1 MPIINSRAD
10 LDALKGTPAH
20 AEFLHLLRGSLTR
33 RIDTQ
38 TYPEDYG
45 DPEYAGPK
53 LDPLWAEVESL
64 ETITRFGF
72 TKEELM
78 QASPETGGEISVQ
91 KSQQEG

>member
-10 LDALKGTPAH
+10 LDAIKGTPAH

-45 DPEYAGPK
+45 IPEYTGPK
-53 LDPLWAEVESL
+53 LDPVWAEVESL

-72 TKEELM
+72 TKAELL
-78 QASPETGGEISVQ
+78 AETPADTRP
-91 KSQQEG
+91 

>member
-10 LDALKGTPAH
+10 LDAIKGTPAH
-20 AEFLHLLRGSLTR
+20 AEFLHLLRGSITR

-45 DPEYAGPK
+45 TPEYAGPK
-53 LDPLWAEVESL
+53 LDPVWVGVESL

-72 TKEELM
+72 TKAGLL
-78 QASPETGGEISVQ
+78 AETPGSGR
-91 KSQQEG
+91 K